1 MQNFAWTLRITGN
14 GRKGA
19 TAFCRKHKFEVG
31 QPLHFD
37 EEYDQIASL
46 EYVLGALG
54 ADLVTGF
61 AVLAD
66 KRRLDL
72 DDLEAVV
79 QGHLQNPLIYLGVVG
94 EEGHPGI
101 RSVTIKGLCE
111 FAGTRRIGPSR
122 LGGNVGK
129 VTPVPNV
136 CLGRRPASRIHC
148 YDLNSEVFHNA

>member
-1 MQNFAWTLRITGN
+1 MEDSSWTLRITGN

-37 EEYDQIASL
+37 EEYDRITSL
-46 EYVLGALG
+46 EYALGALA

-61 AVLAD
+61 SVLAD
-66 KRRLDL
+66 KRRFDV

-79 QGHLQNPLIYLGVVG
+79 QGRLQNPLTYLGVVG

-101 RSVTIKGLCE
+101 HSVSVKVYVSSPEPEESVRAVWEEMLEKSPLYQTFASVVDLHLEFIATI
-111 FAGTRRIGPSR
+111 
-122 LGGNVGK
+122 
-129 VTPVPNV
+129 
-136 CLGRRPASRIHC
+136 
-148 YDLNSEVFHNA
+148 

>member
-101 RSVTIKGLCE
+101 RSVTIRVYVSSPEPEESVRAVWEEMLERSPLYRTFASAVDLHLE
-111 FAGTRRIGPSR
+111 FI
-122 LGGNVGK
+122 
-129 VTPVPNV
+129 VT
-136 CLGRRPASRIHC
+136 I
-148 YDLNSEVFHNA
+148 